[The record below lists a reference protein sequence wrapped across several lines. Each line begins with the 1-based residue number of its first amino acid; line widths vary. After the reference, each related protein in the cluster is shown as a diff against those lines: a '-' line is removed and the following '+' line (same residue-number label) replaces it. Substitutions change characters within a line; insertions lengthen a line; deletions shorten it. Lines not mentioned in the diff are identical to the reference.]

1 MSITTSQIY
10 EKTLLNLLKDP
21 TFVEETKKQIVYNPN
36 SDKIA
41 VIVDPR
47 FDNLMEAVILN
58 FMHFMAP
65 TGWNLLIVSWS
76 GYETIIKEKF
86 PTCLYYKIDDNMIEM
101 DQYNIPNISVYSYNN
116 IFLNANFWKC
126 IPAEKIAI
134 FQKDCIMYRMFHEY
148 FCLYDFAGPNYHSPD
163 HVTLFNTGVNG
174 GFSLRK
180 KSAMIDC
187 LSKITTHHI
196 NIYRQ
201 KLNWI
206 SPEKNFTMFPTKPLD
221 LINEDIYFTYACE
234 MLYKVMPDRITKTCL
249 AIEADFNDETCVH
262 HGWNKSY
269 HEPSDA
275 TKFLSESELFKKYI

>member
-10 EKTLLNLLKDP
+10 EQTLLNLLKDH

-116 IFLNANFWKC
+116 IFLNTNFWKC

-134 FQKDCIMYRMFHEY
+134 FQKDCIMFRMFHEY
-148 FCLYDFAGPNYHSPD
+148 FCRYDFAGANYHSPD

-187 LSKITTHHI
+187 LSKITTQHI

-206 SPEKNFTMFPTKPLD
+206 SPEKNFTMFPTEPHD

-234 MLYKVMPDRITKTCL
+234 MLHKVMPDRITKTCL